1 MPPESAISPEPVCT
15 ASPPSYHVELS
26 GRFLCLYC
34 LTKSF
39 AFVPSSETSAPL
51 KSCLLC
57 GLIKKSAWFVR
68 QHTGR
73 VLAGHLGFWVSPS
86 FFISNCFLD
95 KQMSVQERLIR
106 VMEHICKLVDAVPSD
121 ELKALSCGDELLQQ
135 RNLRYLDCPPCG
147 RYLITVSLL
156 QVKKWQNFQAF
167 WPRQKDGS
175 HITKI

>member
-1 MPPESAISPEPVCT
+1 MLSHQSPCT
-15 ASPPSYHVELS
+15 LLASPSYHVELS
-26 GRFLCLYC
+26 RRFLCLYC
-34 LTKSF
+34 LPKSF
-39 AFVPSSETSAPL
+39 AFFPSSETSAPL
-51 KSCLLC
+51 KSCLLLC
-57 GLIKKSAWFVR
+57 GLIKKSGWFVR

-73 VLAGHLGFWVSPS
+73 VLAGHLGFWVLPS

-95 KQMSVQERLIR
+95 KQMSVQERLIC
-106 VMEHICKLVDAVPSD
+106 VMEHICKLVDAVPTD

-156 QVKKWQNFQAF
+156 QVKKWQNVQAF

-175 HITKI
+175 HITKF